1 MLDLIYETYTESNP
15 VAPKTTVAGSA
26 ARARD
31 KEFESWL
38 REIPGMDRMV
48 VDCVG
53 GKVPLWEDIM
63 VRQGSVCYAWE
74 KSAFEEGMK
83 VGIRL
88 MMEVY
93 SL

>member
-1 MLDLIYETYTESNP
+1 MEENVGRGTELTGWS
-15 VAPKTTVAGSA
+15 
-26 ARARD
+26 RD
-31 KEFESWL
+31 YK
-38 REIPGMDRMV
+38 
-48 VDCVG
+48 DCVG
-53 GKVPLWEDIM
+53 GKIPLWEEIM
-63 VRQGSVCYAWE
+63 VRQGSVCCAWE